1 MLNAFGNRA
10 ATAFT
15 NLIPSTLRTGVISAA
30 VPDIKTSP
38 PGTGIRATAPAH
50 ALQFPALR
58 QFDDGITGNT
68 RQRGGGER

>member
-15 NLIPSTLRTGVISAA
+15 HLNTVYTAHWRDFCRRTGH
-30 VPDIKTSP
+30 KHF
-38 PGTGIRATAPAH
+38 IRQVQGFARQHLLTH
-50 ALQFPALR
+50 FNSQLFR

-68 RQRGGGER
+68 RQRG